1 MSVTGALHG
10 RRVAVAAAA
19 LFLAALA
26 FLAWVG
32 ALPWLV
38 PALYLAASVAAFA
51 AYAFDKAAA
60 RNGEWRTKESTLL
73 GLGLLGGWPGALAA
87 QTLLRHK
94 SSKPSFQ
101 AAFWLTVLINCG
113 ALVWLLLA

>member
-1 MSVTGALHG
+1 MMEALRG
-10 RRVAVAAAA
+10 RRVPVAAAV
-19 LFLAALA
+19 LFLVAVAVLA
-26 FLAWVG
+26 SAG

-38 PALYLAASVAAFA
+38 PVLFLAASVAAFA

-73 GLGLLGGWPGALAA
+73 GLGVLGGWPGALVA

-94 SSKPSFQ
+94 SSKRSFQ
-101 AAFWLTVLINCG
+101 AAFWLTVLLNCG
-113 ALVWLLLA
+113 ALAWLLLA

>member
-1 MSVTGALHG
+1 L
-10 RRVAVAAAA
+10 AVAAAA
-19 LFLAALA
+19 LFLAVVGV
-26 FLAWVG
+26 LAWGG

-38 PALYLAASVAAFA
+38 PGLYLAASVAAFA

-101 AAFWLTVLINCG
+101 AAFWLTVLLNCG

>member
-1 MSVTGALHG
+1 MSVRGALRG

-19 LFLAALA
+19 LFLAVVAV
-26 FLAWVG
+26 LAWGGV
-32 ALPWLV
+32 LPWLV
-38 PALYLAASVAAFA
+38 PALYLAASVGAFA
-51 AYAFDKAAA
+51 AYALDKAAA

-73 GLGLLGGWPGALAA
+73 GLGLLGGWPGALVA

-101 AAFWLTVLINCG
+101 VAFWLTALLNCG
-113 ALVWLLLA
+113 VLAWLTLA